1 MQGFPRLNGYP
12 ARANRPGVVIALLG
26 LTFLGISISVPRSSA
41 QAQQTITKPLEHE
54 VGVALKLIHV
64 YVTDKKGKPVPD
76 LVKDEFE
83 LYDNGTPVTVT
94 EFERHALGIKP
105 DEPPS
110 GEEPKTFPEAQI
122 AKQAARKFLLFFDL
136 AYNDAYGIAKA
147 KEAAARFID
156 MQAQPDDEIGAVS
169 YSTFGGLKV
178 HEFLTRDH
186 AKVRA
191 VLDKIDQGGITG
203 RAEEIEDIY
212 WRLVAEYDPQAAGD
226 AGGKVSLAVADAK
239 AERQQIKNMTQ
250 TFVNGL
256 TVLAKALRSLPGQ
269 KNVVLFSRGVPTSL
283 IYGNQAGSRALDMS
297 APLLGQR
304 AQFDMGD
311 TKLKT
316 LIEQMF
322 KEFAAAGCAF
332 YALDTHMSAKGAD
345 PFALENRGGSGVGL
359 SDSTNMFVDSRV
371 TGADFL
377 RRFSDV
383 TGGRYFTNINA
394 FEKNLDQ
401 IQTLTGAYYVLG
413 YSVNERWDGRFH
425 DIKVKVKRKGCEV
438 RAQAGYFNPKPYS
451 EYTKLEKEL
460 HLYDLALNE
469 RAFSRMPFSVP
480 MIPLVCGGGAGQ
492 RLGIVAG
499 IPGEVTAKLSGS
511 RIECVVIF
519 FDDKGEVSKVVRAET
534 DPSPY
539 RGQPLVFTAGTELGP
554 GSYTC
559 RLVARDMDTGS
570 SAVGS
575 AVATIGTARAT
586 GLQLS
591 TPLIL
596 TEGAAIAH
604 VDAGPAGRKDALP
617 LAETYAYDRSRLSPV
632 VGEVPPGAASVQA
645 IVPYWAPG
653 EVEPDI
659 AFQAYAI
666 DAKTAARTAIDFS
679 RVDRIRSGPQGLLS
693 FEIPLAGLAPGTYYL
708 HFHGEDRASNS
719 AGHTS
724 TSLIIPRR

>member
-1 MQGFPRLNGYP
+1 MRVK
-12 ARANRPGVVIALLG
+12 RPDVVIVLVGLALLSAVHG
-26 LTFLGISISVPRSSA
+26 APRSPA

-64 YVTDKKGKPVPD
+64 YVTDKKGKPIPD
-76 LVKDEFE
+76 LAKDEFE
-83 LYDNGTPVTVT
+83 LYDNGAPVTVT

-105 DEPPS
+105 DEPPP
-110 GEEPKTFPEAQI
+110 GEEPKPFPEAQI
-122 AKQAARKFLLFFDL
+122 AKPAARKFLLFFDL

-269 KNVVLFSRGVPTSL
+269 KNVVLFSKGVPTSL

-359 SDSTNMFVDSRV
+359 SDSSNMFIDSRV

-413 YSVNERWDGRFH
+413 YGILEEWDGRFH

-438 RAQAGYFNPKPYS
+438 RAQAGYYNPKPYG

-469 RAFSRMPFSVP
+469 RAFSRMPINV
-480 MIPLVCGGGAGQ
+480 PLVPLVYGGGAGQ

-499 IPGEVTAKLSGS
+499 ISGEVTAKLSGS
-511 RIECVVIF
+511 RVECVVIF
-519 FDDKGEVSKVVRAET
+519 FDEKGEVSNVIRTET
-534 DPSPY
+534 DPTSY
-539 RGQPLVFTAGTELGP
+539 RGRAMIFTASAELGP
-554 GSYTC
+554 GPYSC
-559 RLVARDMDTGS
+559 RLVARDMDTGL

-575 AVATIGTARAT
+575 ALATIGTARTT

-596 TEGAAIAH
+596 AEGSAAAQ
-604 VDAGPAGRKDALP
+604 VDAAPARKNDILP
-617 LAETYAYDRSRLSPV
+617 LGDVYAYDKSRLQPV
-632 VGEVPPGAASVQA
+632 TAELPAGSLSVRA
-645 IVPYWAPG
+645 LVPYWVPG
-653 EVEPDI
+653 EAEPDL
-659 AFQAYAI
+659 AFSAYVI
-666 DAKTAARTAIDFS
+666 DARSAARTPLSFS
-679 RVDRIRSGPQGLLS
+679 GVERIRGGSQGLLS

-708 HFHGEDRASNS
+708 HFHGEDRASTS
-719 AGHTS
+719 AGHT
-724 TSLIIPRR
+724 TTTILIPQR

>member
-1 MQGFPRLNGYP
+1 VKG
-12 ARANRPGVVIALLG
+12 NRIDIAIVLVGLALLSAAHG
-26 LTFLGISISVPRSSA
+26 APRSPA
-41 QAQQTITKPLEHE
+41 QAQQVLTKPLEYE

-64 YVTDKKGKPVPD
+64 YVTDKKGKPVQD
-76 LVKDEFE
+76 MSKEEFE
-83 LYDNGTPVTVT
+83 LFDNGKPVTVT
-94 EFERHALGIKP
+94 EFEKHGLGLQP
-105 DEPPS
+105 VEAPAV
-110 GEEPKTFPEAQI
+110 EEPKPVPEAQT

-136 AYNDAYGIAKA
+136 AYNDAYGVAKA
-147 KEAAARFID
+147 KEAAARFIE
-156 MQAQPDDEIGAVS
+156 MQVRPDDEIGAVS

-186 AKVRA
+186 AKVRV

-203 RAEEIEDIY
+203 RAEEIEDMY
-212 WRLVAEYDPQAAGD
+212 WRLVAEYDPQAGNP
-226 AGGKVSLAVADAK
+226 GGKVPLAVADAK
-239 AERQQIKNMTQ
+239 AERQQIKNLTQ

-269 KNVVLFSRGVPTSL
+269 KNIIFFSRGVPTSM

-332 YALDTHMSAKGAD
+332 YSLDTHMSAKGAD

-451 EYTKLEKEL
+451 EYTKLEKQL

-469 RAFSRMPFSVP
+469 RAFSRMPVNVP
-480 MIPLVCGGGAGQ
+480 VIPLVYGGGAAQG
-492 RLGIVAG
+492 LGIVAR
-499 IPGEVTAKLSGS
+499 IPGEVTEKLSG
-511 RIECVVIF
+511 RGVECVVIY
-519 FDDKGEVSKVVRAET
+519 FDDKAEVSGVVRTET
-534 DPSPY
+534 DPSSY
-539 RGQPLVFTAGTELGP
+539 RGRALFVTAGTELGP
-554 GSYTC
+554 GTYSC
-559 RLVARDMDTGS
+559 RLVVRDMDTGL

-575 AVATIGTARAT
+575 AVATIGTARTT

-596 TEGAAIAH
+596 AEGPAVAQ
-604 VDAGPAGRKDALP
+604 VEAGPARKNDAYP
-617 LAETYAYDRSRLSPV
+617 LSGAYAYDRARLSPV
-632 VGEVPPGAASVQA
+632 IGELPPGTTAVKAM
-645 IVPYWAPG
+645 VPYWVPG
-653 EVEPDI
+653 EAEPDLT
-659 AFQAYAI
+659 FLAYVI
-666 DAKTAARTAIDFS
+666 DAKSAARTPLSIS
-679 RVDRIRSGPQGLLS
+679 GVERIRGGPQGLLM
-693 FEIPLAGLAPGTYYL
+693 FEMPVGGLAPGTYYL
-708 HFHGEDRASNS
+708 HFHGQDRTSNS

-724 TSLIIPRR
+724 TTILIPNH